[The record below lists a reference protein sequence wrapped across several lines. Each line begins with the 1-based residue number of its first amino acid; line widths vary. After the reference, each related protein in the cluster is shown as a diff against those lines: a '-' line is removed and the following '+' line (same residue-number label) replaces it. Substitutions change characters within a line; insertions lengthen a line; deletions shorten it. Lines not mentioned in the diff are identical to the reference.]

1 MLIKDIIQ
9 EIEKHQNT
17 SLRKSSF
24 DIFRLLE
31 GNKHEFL
38 KHLAEEDYSLLL
50 KGFENLTNVHPREY
64 ETESFKRDYNTQ
76 YNLLLF
82 YLNRII

>member
-9 EIEKHQNT
+9 EIEKYQNS

-38 KHLAEEDYSLLL
+38 KHLAPEDYALLL
-50 KGFENLTNVHPREY
+50 NGFEKLTEVHPKEY
-64 ETESFKRDYNTQ
+64 ETEGFKRDYNTQ